1 MTATIII
8 ALCVLLLIA
17 YLFDLSSR
25 HTRIP
30 SVILLLLLGWMMQ
43 QFIADTDISIPDL
56 QQFLPGFG
64 TVGLI
69 LIVLEGALELK
80 LNRSKI
86 PIIKK
91 SFIVAL
97 LPIFLLSFAG
107 SAFLFYVQGLPFTT
121 GLINAI
127 PLSIISSAIAIPTVS
142 QQPLPVRE
150 FVTYESSFSDIIGIL
165 FFNFILTNSS
175 FGFSSFSHFIF
186 ELFLMIVISLL
197 ATVFLAY
204 ILSRL
209 NHHVKYLPMVIMVIL
224 IYEIAKVYHL
234 PSLLFILIF
243 GLFLENVNEWKHFRL
258 IQMLKPSHLEIE
270 VGKLRELVREAAFFI
285 RALFFILFGF
295 LMKTTEMMNPDT
307 ILAAIAITALIFV
320 LRALLLFMFKLPINN
335 LLHIAPRGLITI
347 LLFVSI
353 PASSAIESMNK
364 SLIIQV
370 IVLTA
375 LLMMAGQIFQKKAH
389 THQSEEA
396 H

>member
-1 MTATIII
+1 
-8 ALCVLLLIA
+8 
-17 YLFDLSSR
+17 
-25 HTRIP
+25 
-30 SVILLLLLGWMMQ
+30 
-43 QFIADTDISIPDL
+43 
-56 QQFLPGFG
+56 
-64 TVGLI
+64 
-69 LIVLEGALELK
+69 
-80 LNRSKI
+80 
-86 PIIKK
+86 
-91 SFIVAL
+91 
-97 LPIFLLSFAG
+97 
-107 SAFLFYVQGLPFTT
+107 
-121 GLINAI
+121 
-127 PLSIISSAIAIPTVS
+127 
-142 QQPLPVRE
+142 
-150 FVTYESSFSDIIGIL
+150 
-165 FFNFILTNSS
+165 
-175 FGFSSFSHFIF
+175 
-186 ELFLMIVISLL
+186 MIVISLL

-307 ILAAIAITALIFV
+307 ILAAIAITALIFL
-320 LRALLLFMFKLPINN
+320 LRALLLHMFKLSMKN